1 MLILL
6 AFIWGSSFILMK
18 KGLEEY
24 NHTTVAALRVTIA
37 SIFLLPFAFKYFASI
52 EKKHWKYIIIS
63 GILGN
68 GIPAFLFTLAQ
79 TKIPSSIS
87 GILNSLTPIFA
98 LIIGVL
104 IFKRKTNYSNIAGVL
119 IGLSGAIGLILSEG
133 INLKNSNLSYSIFII
148 IATICYAFTVNI
160 IKTYLKEVN
169 SIAITALAFLSIG
182 PITMIYLIFGTS
194 FFQNLG
200 HTVSFL
206 PLFQISILAIV
217 GTALSVILFN
227 ILIKKVSTLF
237 ATSVTYLI
245 PAFAIIWGVID
256 GESITFIHI
265 ICLSITLLGI
275 YFINKF

>member
-98 LIIGVL
+98 LIIGGL
-104 IFKRKTNYSNIAGVL
+104 IFKRKTNHSNIAGVL

-194 FFQNLG
+194 FFKNLG

>member
-63 GILGN
+63 GVLGN

-104 IFKRKTNYSNIAGVL
+104 IFKRKTNYNNIAGVL

-160 IKTYLKEVN
+160 IKTYLKKVN

-245 PAFAIIWGVID
+245 PAFAIMWGVID

>member
-52 EKKHWKYIIIS
+52 EKKHWKHIIIS

-133 INLKNSNLSYSIFII
+133 INLKNSNLSYTIFII

-200 HTVSFL
+200 NTVSFL
-206 PLFQISILAIV
+206 PLFQISILAVV

-245 PAFAIIWGVID
+245 PAFAIMWGVID